1 MKRLASLYNRFLS
14 RSDPDGTHYH
24 LSRLWRHWPEIV
36 GPQIAAL
43 ARPVGHRGTTLI
55 VGTEDHM
62 VAQELTMYAPALL
75 EQANGFLGMNFFDKV
90 RVDLLGD
97 HVSLD
102 TIEQPAPCAPLRPG
116 RPGRLGGLAGRL
128 DPASPVARC
137 YEAYLRSFEPEAPGG
152 APAPDKTTSPKEDET
167 I

>member
-1 MKRLASLYNRFLS
+1 MKRLATLFNRFLS

-24 LSRLWRHWPEIV
+24 LSRLWRHWPEVV
-36 GPQIAAL
+36 GPDIAAL
-43 ARPVGHRGTTLI
+43 ARPVGRRGTTLLL
-55 VGTEDHM
+55 GTEDHM

-75 EQANGFLGMNFFDKV
+75 EQANAFLGMNFFDKV

-102 TIEQPAPCAPLRPG
+102 SIAPPEPSALPRPG
-116 RPGRLGGLAGRL
+116 RPGRLGDLAGRL

-137 YEAYLRSFEPEAPGG
+137 YAAYLRSFEPD
-152 APAPDKTTSPKEDET
+152 APDTTTPPKEDE
-167 I
+167 II